1 MSTSI
6 ISLIGLATFLL
17 EIPLITILIIY
28 SGMKWKENKITVI
41 GLLFSVHALFLV
53 FLLTEAF
60 LLLVNMN
67 DPVGFYLAE
76 GNFVVSLFPFFGGAS
91 AGFYMLFIHYFLH
104 ERISPLHASIYGLFL
119 GAFMLN
125 VIYKVIFPEIIPVSS
140 NIDSSSLILL
150 ILTLLV
156 STNFPASY
164 FVIYVVIIT
173 FFTLSEVKK
182 GTFGIQ
188 RKQIMYLQL
197 TVLSYYGYTTLIVVT
212 GYVFSNFLDPNLTV
226 FLRHIA
232 PHFGVILGSILIL
245 SSYLRSPAGFLQF
258 HKLEKL
264 MVVNLAGL
272 PLFSYDF
279 EHVFTKTSIDK
290 DALLSGGV
298 YAILN
303 LFSEMIETTK
313 MTQIQ
318 FQDKRIAL
326 SYHESFLCVLVA
338 DKITKFSSNA
348 LDSFSRMF
356 SLRFNVDE
364 HDLGIVTKSVF
375 EDAKN
380 LVTIAFQL

>member
-1 MSTSI
+1 MPTNI
-6 ISLIGLATFLL
+6 ISIFGIITFIL
-17 EIPLITILIIY
+17 EIPLITILIFY
-28 SGMKWKENKITVI
+28 SGMKWKKSKIKVI

-53 FLLTEAF
+53 FLFTEAI
-60 LLLVNMN
+60 LLIINVN
-67 DPVGFYLAE
+67 DPVGFYLTE
-76 GNFVVSLFPFFGGAS
+76 GNLVVSLLPFFGGVS
-91 AGFYMLFIHYFLH
+91 AGFYLLFIDYFIH
-104 ERISPLHASIYGLFL
+104 ERISSLNASIYGFFL

-125 VIYKVIFPEIIPVSS
+125 IIWKVIFPEIIPITSL
-140 NIDSSSLILL
+140 IDSSSLILL

-197 TVLSYYGYTTLIVVT
+197 TVLSYYGYTTLIVVI
-212 GYVFSNFLDPNLTV
+212 GYVFSDFFDPNLTV
-226 FLRHIA
+226 FLRHVA

-245 SSYLRSPAGFLQF
+245 TSYLRSPAGFLQF
-258 HKLEKL
+258 HRLEKL
-264 MVVNLAGL
+264 MVVNHAGL

-279 EHVFTKTSIDK
+279 ENFTKTTIDR

-303 LFSEMIETTK
+303 LFSEMIETKK
-313 MTQIQ
+313 MTQIH

-326 SYHESFLCVLVA
+326 SYHESFLCVLIA
-338 DKITKFSSNA
+338 DKITKFSSDA
-348 LDSFSRMF
+348 LESFSRMF
-356 SLRFNVDE
+356 NLRFNVDE
-364 HDLGIVTKSVF
+364 HDLGIVMKSVF
-375 EDAKN
+375 EDGKN
-380 LVTIAFQL
+380 LVTLAFQL

>member
-1 MSTSI
+1 MPTSI
-6 ISLIGLATFLL
+6 ISLIGLATFIL
-17 EIPLITILIIY
+17 EILLITILIIF
-28 SGMKWKENKITVI
+28 SGMKWKKNKINVI

-53 FLLTEAF
+53 FLLTEAI

-67 DPVGFYLAE
+67 DPVGFYLTE
-76 GNFVVSLFPFFGGAS
+76 GNFVVSLFPFFGGVS
-91 AGFYMLFIHYFLH
+91 AGFYLLFIDYFIH

-125 VIYKVIFPEIIPVSS
+125 VIFKVIFPEIIPVSS
-140 NIDSSSLILL
+140 QIDSSSLILL

-164 FVIYVVIIT
+164 FVIYVIIIT
-173 FFTLSEVKK
+173 LFTLSEVKK

-188 RKQIMYLQL
+188 RKQITYLQL
-197 TVLSYYGYTTLIVVT
+197 TVLSYYGYTTLIVVI
-212 GYVFSNFLDPNLTV
+212 GYVFSDFFDPNLTV

-245 SSYLRSPAGFLQF
+245 TSYLRSPAGFLQF
-258 HKLEKL
+258 HRLEKL
-264 MVVNLAGL
+264 IVVNLAGL

-279 EHVFTKTSIDK
+279 EHFIKTRIDRE
-290 DALLSGGV
+290 ALLSGGV

-303 LFSEMIETTK
+303 LFSEMIETKK
-313 MTQIQ
+313 MTQIH

-326 SYHESFLCVLVA
+326 SYHESFLCILIA

-348 LDSFSRMF
+348 LESFNRMF
-356 SLRFNVDE
+356 SLR
-364 HDLGIVTKSVF
+364 GIVTKGVF
-375 EDAKN
+375 EDARR
-380 LVTIAFQL
+380 LVILAFQL